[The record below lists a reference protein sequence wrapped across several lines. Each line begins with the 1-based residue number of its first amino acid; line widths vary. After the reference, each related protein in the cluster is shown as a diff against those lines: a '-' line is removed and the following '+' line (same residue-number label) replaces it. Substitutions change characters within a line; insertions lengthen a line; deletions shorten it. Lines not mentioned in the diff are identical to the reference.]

1 MGNNISLITPE
12 FRLSFVNLVTPKP
25 YMENGQPKGD
35 PYYSLEMLFDPE
47 DMKSFKRWDED
58 LQELVDVDVAKICV
72 ETAKLTWP
80 GINVKETFRVG
91 VNWPIISGDTHAD
104 EKEAAGKK
112 NVDHYRGTKLVK
124 AKTNQDIPP
133 RLYLWEKGKRVQLA
147 QAIEADANR
156 AKQLFAGGN
165 YAYAELSCAGVVS
178 GKNKFITFYVNS
190 VVFTR
195 EGDRLGGSSL
205 IDRFEGYKSKTSDY
219 NPTDGMDGDLDD
231 EIPF

>member
-12 FRLSFVNLVTPKP
+12 FRLSFVNLVVPKP
-25 YMENGQPKGD
+25 YMENGKPRGE
-35 PYYSLEMLFDPE
+35 PYFSLEMLFDPE

-58 LQELVDVDVAKICV
+58 AQALVDVDVTRICV
-72 ETAKLTWP
+72 EAAKIAWP
-80 GINVKETFRVG
+80 GINVQEEFKVG
-91 VNWPIISGDTHAD
+91 KNWPIHDGDTHAD
-104 EKEAAGKK
+104 QKEAAGKK
-112 NVDHYRGTKLVK
+112 NVDHYRGIKMIK
-124 AKTNQDIPP
+124 AKTSQEIPP
-133 RLYLWEKGKRVQLA
+133 RLYIMENGKRTQLA
-147 QAIEADANR
+147 QTIEVDANR

-178 GKNKFITFYVNS
+178 GNNKYITFYVNS

-205 IDRFEGYKSKTSDY
+205 MDRFEGYKSQTTDY
-219 NPTDGMDGDLDD
+219 DPTDGMDGDLDD

>member
-12 FRLSFVNLVTPKP
+12 FRLSFVNLVIPQP
-25 YMENGQPKGD
+25 YMENGKPKGD
-35 PYYSLEMLFDPE
+35 PYFSLEMLFDPE

-58 LQELVDVDVAKICV
+58 AQDLIDVDVARICV
-72 ETAKLTWP
+72 EAAKNAWP
-80 GINVKETFRVG
+80 GINVQEEFTVG
-91 VNWPIISGDTHAD
+91 DNWPIHDGDAHAD
-104 EKEAAGKK
+104 AKEAAGKK
-112 NVDHYRGTKLVK
+112 NVDHYRGIKLIK

-133 RLYLWEKGKRVQLA
+133 RLYIMEKGKRVQLA

-165 YAYAELSCAGVVS
+165 YAYAELSCAGVMS
-178 GKNKFITFYVNS
+178 GKNKYITFYVNS

-205 IDRFEGYKSKTSDY
+205 MDRFEGYKSQTTDY
-219 NPTDGMDGDLDD
+219 DPTDGMDGDLDD